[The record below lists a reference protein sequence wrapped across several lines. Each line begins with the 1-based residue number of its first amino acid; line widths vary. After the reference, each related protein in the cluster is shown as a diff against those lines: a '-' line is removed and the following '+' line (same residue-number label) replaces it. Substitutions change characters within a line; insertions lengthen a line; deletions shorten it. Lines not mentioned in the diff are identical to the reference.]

1 MAASEKTSQS
11 AKTTK
16 AKSET
21 TKTKSETTKAK
32 SAAKTK
38 AASKAGAAQVA
49 SQAVSSIV
57 IADEAFETTAP
68 AADVHQASLAP
79 SAVGAVIEF
88 QPEAKDIAVLAYS
101 LWEKRGFAH
110 GGDVSDW
117 FAAEAMLKG

>member
-68 AADVHQASLAP
+68 AADANQASLAP
-79 SAVGAVIEF
+79 SAVGSVIEF
-88 QPEAKDIAVLAYS
+88 QPDAKDIAVLAYS

-117 FAAEAMLKG
+117 FAAEAILKG

>member
-16 AKSET
+16 AKS
-21 TKTKSETTKAK
+21 
-32 SAAKTK
+32 AAKPK

-68 AADVHQASLAP
+68 AADANQASLAP
-79 SAVGAVIEF
+79 SAVGSVIEF
-88 QPEAKDIAVLAYS
+88 QPDAKDIAVLAYS

-117 FAAEAMLKG
+117 FAAEAILKG

>member
-21 TKTKSETTKAK
+21 TKAKSETTKAK
-32 SAAKTK
+32 SAAKPK
-38 AASKAGAAQVA
+38 ATSKAGAAQVA

-88 QPEAKDIAVLAYS
+88 QPDAKDIAVLAYS

>member
-16 AKSET
+16 AKS
-21 TKTKSETTKAK
+21 
-32 SAAKTK
+32 AAKPK

-79 SAVGAVIEF
+79 SAVGAVSEF
-88 QPEAKDIAVLAYS
+88 QPDAKDIAVLAYS

-117 FAAEAMLKG
+117 FAAEAILKG

>member
-11 AKTTK
+11 GK
-16 AKSET
+16 
-21 TKTKSETTKAK
+21 TTKAK

-38 AASKAGAAQVA
+38 TTSKASAAAVEA
-49 SQAVSSIV
+49 QAVSSIV
-57 IADEAFETTAP
+57 IADEACESTAP
-68 AADVHQASLAP
+68 TVIAHQASLES
-79 SAVGAVIEF
+79 SAESSVIDF
-88 QPEAKDIAVLAYS
+88 QPDAHAIAVLAYS